1 MNFKPVQIL
10 SIGKAVPDTVITND
24 DLAGILDTSDE
35 WITTRTGIKKRH
47 IATGNENSTQF
58 GIIAAE
64 DALKKSGLRGEDID
78 AIIVASSNSFNIYP
92 STACCIQEAVGAKN
106 AIAFDITAAC
116 TGMLYALEIGRSF
129 ITSGKY
135 KNILLVATDTNSK
148 FVDWTDRST
157 CVLFGDGAGAFV
169 ITEAKDGIDDIIAL
183 NLNADGTL
191 GKHIIMNFSG
201 DNCPLAEPMG
211 ESKKKITMNGREVY
225 KFVMHTMPESIMK
238 CLESANMEPK
248 DIDYLVPHQANQRI
262 IEGLQSRLDFS
273 DDKVI
278 INIDEYGNTSAASV
292 PIALYEGIEKGQ
304 IKTPS
309 KAILC
314 AFGAGMAWGSAI
326 VRLREGLN
334 KQ

>member
-10 SIGKAVPDTVITND
+10 SIGKAVPETVITND

-35 WITTRTGIKKRH
+35 WISTRTGIKERR
-47 IATGNENSTQF
+47 IAAGDENSTMF
-58 GIIAAE
+58 GIKAAI
-64 DALKKSGLRGEDID
+64 DALNKAKLNGEEID

-92 STACCIQEAVGAKN
+92 STACCIQDAIGAKN

-129 ITSGKY
+129 ITSGRY

-148 FVDWTDRST
+148 FVDWKDRST

-169 ITEAKDGIDDIIAL
+169 ITEAKDGVDDIVAL
-183 NLNADGTL
+183 DLNADGSL
-191 GKHIIMNFSG
+191 GKHIIMNMQG
-201 DNCPLAEPMG
+201 DNCPLVEPSTVG
-211 ESKKKITMNGREVY
+211 KNKITMNGREVY
-225 KFVMHTMPESIMK
+225 KFVMHTMPESVMQ
-238 CLESANMEPK
+238 CLKNANLNPE
-248 DIDYLVPHQANQRI
+248 DIDYLVPHQANYRI

-278 INIDEYGNTSAASV
+278 VNIDKYGNTSAASV
-292 PIALYEGIEKGQ
+292 PIALYEGIETGK

-309 KAILC
+309 RAILC
-314 AFGAGMAWGSAI
+314 AFGAGMAWGSAV
-326 VRLREGLN
+326 VRLRENLN
-334 KQ
+334 K